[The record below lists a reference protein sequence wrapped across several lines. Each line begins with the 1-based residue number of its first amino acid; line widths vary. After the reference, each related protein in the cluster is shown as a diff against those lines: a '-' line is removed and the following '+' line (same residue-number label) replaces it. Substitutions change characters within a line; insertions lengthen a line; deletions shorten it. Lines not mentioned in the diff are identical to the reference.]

1 MIRLRLNLIQSV
13 FQDENVKCV
22 WHGDEADF
30 GWIKVHFIIY
40 SRIHLIIFIQG
51 EWSIFVVQTIH
62 LFGFY
67 WLVNLVVAIG
77 QFTLAGTFSQ
87 WYFTQRDNFKKL
99 ADNPLR
105 LAFSFVWKNIG
116 SLIFGSLIIAIIQ
129 TLRAIL
135 NYMDKKFK
143 DSQNAVVKGVMK
155 CLKCCL
161 WCFEKCMKYINKNA
175 YIVCG
180 IYGWN
185 FCKSACHVFGSG

>member
-22 WHGDEADF
+22 WDFDEADF